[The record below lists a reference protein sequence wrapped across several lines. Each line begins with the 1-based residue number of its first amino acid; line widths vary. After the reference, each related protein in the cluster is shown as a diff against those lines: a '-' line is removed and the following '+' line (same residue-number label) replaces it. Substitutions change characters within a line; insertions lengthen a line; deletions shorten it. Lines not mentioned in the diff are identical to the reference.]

1 MSRIPEPCLSS
12 QIPDSLLPPSTGA
25 KGGPHLAL
33 CREPGTMFD
42 TMETRFFSEGEEL
55 SVTPPTGDG
64 WDEVTA
70 SIPRRRRKAA
80 LASWAAVAATCAVL
94 GVLAFRHAHHNA
106 EPVSPANQMPTAV
119 PAYVAPS
126 QATPVPAARQGEAAE
141 PAEPAEPAK
150 LAEPAEAA
158 PPPAAAGTR
167 AAQPDS
173 SAFDACKKAYDRH
186 RGRDVLV
193 SCGRAFANDP
203 RSAEIAVM
211 LAKTEFD
218 RGRFRQALDW
228 AKKTVALD
236 ENQAD
241 AYVFLGGVEQAS
253 GHEAAAKTAY
263 QRYLQLSPKGRYAA
277 DLRAVLGSL

>member
-1 MSRIPEPCLSS
+1 V
-12 QIPDSLLPPSTGA
+12 
-25 KGGPHLAL
+25 
-33 CREPGTMFD
+33 FD
-42 TMETRFFSEGEEL
+42 TMETRFFSEGDEL
-55 SVTPPTGDG
+55 SAAPPTGDG

-70 SIPRRRRKAA
+70 SIPRRRRKGTIAA
-80 LASWAAVAATCAVL
+80 WAAVAAAACAIC
-94 GVLAFRHAHHNA
+94 GVLAFRHARRNA
-106 EPVSPANQMPTAV
+106 EPVSPANQVPTAV
-119 PAYVAPS
+119 PADVAPT
-126 QATPVPAARQGEAAE
+126 QATPVPAARQVEGAEA
-141 PAEPAEPAK
+141 AEPAK
-150 LAEPAEAA
+150 LAEPAEVA
-158 PPPAAAGTR
+158 PPHAAAGSL

-186 RGRDVLV
+186 RGRDVLAN
-193 SCGRAFANDP
+193 CGRAFANDP

-241 AYVFLGGVEQAS
+241 AYVFLGGAEQAS

>member
-1 MSRIPEPCLSS
+1 
-12 QIPDSLLPPSTGA
+12 
-25 KGGPHLAL
+25 
-33 CREPGTMFD
+33 
-42 TMETRFFSEGEEL
+42 
-55 SVTPPTGDG
+55 
-64 WDEVTA
+64 
-70 SIPRRRRKAA
+70 
-80 LASWAAVAATCAVL
+80 
-94 GVLAFRHAHHNA
+94 
-106 EPVSPANQMPTAV
+106 
-119 PAYVAPS
+119 
-126 QATPVPAARQGEAAE
+126 
-141 PAEPAEPAK
+141 
-150 LAEPAEAA
+150 
-158 PPPAAAGTR
+158 
-167 AAQPDS
+167 
-173 SAFDACKKAYDRH
+173 
-186 RGRDVLV
+186 VLV

-241 AYVFLGGVEQAS
+241 AYVFLGGAEQAS